1 MGETE
6 FGDDAS
12 HASSLEIGSHA
23 PLIERPSEREE
34 PDLTNSQLQTGGL
47 TNNYDSDNN
56 DECIED
62 FDDEDW

>member
-6 FGDDAS
+6 FGDDSS
-12 HASSLEIGSHA
+12 HTSSLELGSHTH
-23 PLIERPSEREE
+23 LIGEREE
-34 PDLTNSQLQTGGL
+34 PVLTSSQLRTGGI
-47 TNNYDSDNN
+47 TNNNDSDNDD